1 MRGTVVVIAC
11 QHCRNARTVLLGLSL
26 RFCFNCRRVC
36 GSTPENLPIP
46 HVFTT
51 AELRRLATYQV
62 AIQAGVYTDFPQS
75 SVPTR
80 STIQRQPS
88 SAV

>member
-36 GSTPENLPIP
+36 ERTPANLPIP

-51 AELRRLATYQV
+51 AELRRMATYQV
-62 AIQAGVYTDFPQS
+62 AIQAGVYTDFPES
-75 SVPTR
+75 SVSSSSSIR
-80 STIQRQPS
+80 RRPS